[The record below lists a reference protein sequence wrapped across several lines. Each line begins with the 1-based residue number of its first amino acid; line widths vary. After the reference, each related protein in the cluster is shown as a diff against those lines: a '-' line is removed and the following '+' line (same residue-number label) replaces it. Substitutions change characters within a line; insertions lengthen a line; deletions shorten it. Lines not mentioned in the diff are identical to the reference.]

1 MAIYND
7 FECYKEEI
15 ELSCAQNHGV
25 EIELYSIIASIVR
38 EYCPKISLRDVSAR
52 RTIRND
58 DFRLEGE
65 GGFPDFVVLNRSMT
79 EPGIKGCIE
88 AKNTYEIYNDHV
100 DQISKHLDSY
110 KRVLYT
116 NGLEW
121 KFFDS
126 EDNTK
131 NWAID
136 LGYRTGDKLSE
147 RKKTVIVWSDIS
159 DWGKLIMR
167 LISTNWL

>member
-1 MAIYND
+1 MAVYND

-52 RTIRND
+52 RTISND
-58 DFRLEGE
+58 DLRLEGK

-79 EPGIKGCIE
+79 EPVIKGCIE
-88 AKNTYEIYNDHV
+88 AKNTYEIYDDHV
-100 DQISKHLDSY
+100 EQISKHKDSY

-121 KFFDS
+121 KYFDS
-126 EDNTK
+126 EDMSK

-136 LGYRTGDKLSE
+136 LGCRVGDKLSE
-147 RKKTVIVWSDIS
+147 RKKSDIVWNDIS
-159 DWGKLIMR
+159 EWGKLIER
-167 LISTNWL
+167 IITTNWI